1 MRVKKLKT
9 CVCGGVSCDLE
20 ENYCYNEIANKYGAS
35 SGSVCIHQ
43 TRTELNDWNIEG
55 LYTIP
60 ITLTMKICPG
70 AGICDQGNYCAKA
83 PVLPA
88 PVPDCEDAP
97 KDTKGPCTKCG
108 GVAGAD
114 CLPY

>member
-1 MRVKKLKT
+1 
-9 CVCGGVSCDLE
+9 
-20 ENYCYNEIANKYGAS
+20 
-35 SGSVCIHQ
+35 
-43 TRTELNDWNIEG
+43 
-55 LYTIP
+55 
-60 ITLTMKICPG
+60 MKICPG